1 MPTETSKSFRRFKGF
16 YRLEEEAKQQLYDLL
31 AGCKPEFSMLS
42 EAAQAGAVQQMRP
55 LAQRALLNALEGR
68 TQEEEEQFG

>member
-31 AGCKPEFSMLS
+31 AGCKPEFSMLD
-42 EAAQAGAVQQMRP
+42 
-55 LAQRALLNALEGR
+55 
-68 TQEEEEQFG
+68 

>member
-1 MPTETSKSFRRFKGF
+1 MRVAMPTETSKSFRRFKGF

-42 EAAQAGAVQQMRP
+42 EAAQAGAVQQ
-55 LAQRALLNALEGR
+55 LSLIHI
-68 TQEEEEQFG
+68 